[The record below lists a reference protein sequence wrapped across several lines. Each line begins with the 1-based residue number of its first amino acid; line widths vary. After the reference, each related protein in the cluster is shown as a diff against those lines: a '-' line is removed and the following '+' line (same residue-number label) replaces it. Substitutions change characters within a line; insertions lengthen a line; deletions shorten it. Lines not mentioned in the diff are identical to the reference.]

1 MSSPRKKKFK
11 VGAAPSQTHRR
22 ACQYCDELVLVKN
35 YPRHLTRV
43 KFADTFKRIQYE
55 NTLRE
60 HFSKIATKM
69 IH

>member
-1 MSSPRKKKFK
+1 MQKF
-11 VGAAPSQTHRR
+11 
-22 ACQYCDELVLVKN
+22 DENHASEVMLMTELKIKFQ
-35 YPRHLTRV
+35 HFHTRV